1 MLNGSG
7 KGRELKG
14 WAELA
19 WLSDPT
25 RIEQALN
32 DKASRFGRLSCVS
45 SGVVGS
51 VVVADGDDL
60 VGG

>member
-14 WAELA
+14 CAELV
-19 WLSDPT
+19 WLTDPT
-25 RIEQALN
+25 SVERALN
-32 DKASRFGRLSCVS
+32 EKASRFGRLSRVN

-51 VVVADGDDL
+51 VVVADGDDP